1 MMRIIV
7 PALVSTLALA
17 GCAPAPGTP
26 PQGPGEQPAAYMAL
40 GTEPGWTLEITPSRL
55 NYDGDYGET
64 KIMVPNPGAKPSMN
78 GRAYATDRLSVVIK
92 EAPCSDGMSDRRYAD
107 TVRIV
112 ADGKS
117 LQGCGGKIL
126 PPDTL
131 AGSTWTFVS
140 IGGIAV
146 AADRPTALQFEG
158 ARLSGTAG
166 CNRFSG
172 GYAVSDGTLKAG
184 PLMATE
190 MACPGADMTQE
201 AAFFKLMATPVSL
214 TFADDGTLTL
224 TGSEGRTAVLR
235 RAI

>member
-1 MMRIIV
+1 MIRIAL
-7 PALVSTLALA
+7 PAASLLALA
-17 GCAPAPGTP
+17 ACAPATETP
-26 PQGPGEQPAAYMAL
+26 PQGPGDQPAAYMAL

-64 KIMVPNPGAKPSMN
+64 KIMVPNPGAKPSTN
-78 GRAYATDRLSVVIK
+78 GRTYTTDRLSVVVK
-92 EAPCSDGMSDRRYAD
+92 QAPCSDGMSDRRYSD
-107 TVRIV
+107 TVRVV
-112 ADGKS
+112 ADGKN

-131 AGSTWTFVS
+131 VGSNWTFVS
-140 IGGIAV
+140 IGGVAV
-146 AADRPTALQFEG
+146 AGDRPTSLQFDG
-158 ARLSGTAG
+158 ARLSGSAG

-172 GYAVSDGTLKAG
+172 GYSAADGTLTAG

-190 MACPGADMTQE
+190 MACPGAGMTQE

-214 TFADDGTLTL
+214 TFADDGTLIL
-224 TGSEGRTAVLR
+224 TGSEGRTAVLK